1 MTFQIL
7 FVCTGNVC
15 RSPAAERLLRRE
27 LDRASGGIAGLSGI
41 EVGSAGTGALI
52 GEPISPP
59 MAALVARAGAD
70 PDGFAARQL
79 TPAILR
85 SADLV
90 ITMTGEH
97 RRDTV
102 RLFPA
107 AVQRTFVLG
116 ELAHMLE
123 PVEMGEVT
131 AVAGVSASTAK
142 RLHATIAL
150 AKRHR
155 TPGVDPGEDIVDPY
169 GRSESDYR
177 TSFAQIQAGLEPLV
191 RVLTADPRSAA

>member
-1 MTFQIL
+1 
-7 FVCTGNVC
+7 
-15 RSPAAERLLRRE
+15 
-27 LDRASGGIAGLSGI
+27 
-41 EVGSAGTGALI
+41 
-52 GEPISPP
+52 
-59 MAALVARAGAD
+59 MAALIARSGAD
-70 PDGFAARQL
+70 PDGFTARQL

-123 PVEMGEVT
+123 PVEIGEVT
-131 AVAGVSASTAK
+131 AVAGVSAPTAE
-142 RLHATIAL
+142 RLRATIAL

-169 GRSESDYR
+169 GRSESVYE

-191 RVLTADPRSAA
+191 RVMTGHLS

>member
-1 MTFQIL
+1 
-7 FVCTGNVC
+7 
-15 RSPAAERLLRRE
+15 LLRRE
-27 LDRASGGIAGLSGI
+27 LDRASGGISGLSGI
-41 EVGSAGTGALI
+41 DVASAGTGALV
-52 GEPISPP
+52 GEPVSPP
-59 MAALVARAGAD
+59 MAALIARSGAE
-70 PDGFAARQL
+70 PNGFAARQL

-90 ITMTGEH
+90 VTMTSEH

-107 AVQRTFVLG
+107 TVQRTFVLG

-123 PVEMGEVT
+123 PVHIREVT
-131 AVAGVSASTAK
+131 AFAGVSASTVE
-142 RLHATIAL
+142 RLRATIEL

-155 TPGVDPGEDIVDPY
+155 TPGVDPAEDIVDPY
-169 GRSESDYR
+169 GRSEAVYE

-191 RVLTADPRSAA
+191 RVLTAGHGSTG